1 MADNDGAKG
10 SEYIVPCGVRGC
22 HQLFA
27 FSGRELSM
35 AAPASTKEVTV
46 TVLEKLIKEHEKRR
60 KVGKHRYVSDGVRKE
75 YYLKVAFED
84 GAIETLHV
92 STATY
97 NKARKG
103 KPKVLTLQK
112 GGFGLPVITKG
123 L

>member
-10 SEYIVPCGVRGC
+10 SEYIVSCGVRGC
-22 HQLFA
+22 H
-27 FSGRELSM
+27 
-35 AAPASTKEVTV
+35 
-46 TVLEKLIKEHEKRR
+46 
-60 KVGKHRYVSDGVRKE
+60 GVRKE

-97 NKARKG
+97 NKARKD

-112 GGFGLPVITKG
+112 GAFGLPVITKG

>member
-10 SEYIVPCGVRGC
+10 SEYIVSCGVRGC

-27 FSGRELSM
+27 FSGRELS
-35 AAPASTKEVTV
+35 EVTV

-97 NKARKG
+97 NKARKD

-112 GGFGLPVITKG
+112 GAFGLPVITKG

>member
-10 SEYIVPCGVRGC
+10 SEYIVSCGMRGC

-27 FSGRELSM
+27 FSGRELSDGG
-35 AAPASTKEVTV
+35 SCFDKEVTV